1 MQKIIHFKGL
11 SICFGFLFSGSLI
24 AHTAFFHPQNQLQ
37 KLYSSNQSL
46 ANLATNAEAYYI
58 QSIHSDLR
66 AAVLQAVPE
75 IKQAK
80 TDWERAILLRDQIYS
95 GNKMFLPIAPVP
107 VPLTVEKYRAIVSGQ
122 SPQICTGMSL
132 AYIGLLQ
139 AFDIPARLVS
149 LANHEAVNRTQSPKN
164 PAAKLPDTHSTVE
177 VFLDNRWVL
186 QDPSF
191 NTQWELDGKP
201 LGVLELR
208 QAYLSKKNPIST
220 TNGRKVLPGRSLQ
233 EFYIPYQDV
242 LAYVEISE
250 IEILNPKNAGS
261 FKVLAT
267 MPPGPTWRHA
277 VQSSPLAPALNDEKE
292 TRVRAWDFRENLPS
306 GWEASPGTKV
316 SNGSKEKGFGV
327 KTDASNSSYQLWSA
341 PENLPP
347 GDYQVRVKGDVL
359 DGGLYIGV
367 LDTTTQQ
374 FLSTAYYWSGQR
386 NCPRN
391 ADKDDCFKKSDMM
404 AKFSLKETKPI
415 KIILANW
422 SYEMQSSTWNVK
434 NVAIAKEK
442 TVSSKP

>member
-1 MQKIIHFKGL
+1 M
-11 SICFGFLFSGSLI
+11 
-24 AHTAFFHPQNQLQ
+24 
-37 KLYSSNQSL
+37 
-46 ANLATNAEAYYI
+46 
-58 QSIHSDLR
+58 
-66 AAVLQAVPE
+66 
-75 IKQAK
+75 KQAK
-80 TDWERAILLRDQIYS
+80 TDWEGAIILRDHVYS
-95 GNKMFLPIAPVP
+95 RNKIFLPIAEVP
-107 VPLTVEKYRAIVSGQ
+107 VPLTVEKYKAIVSGQ

-149 LANHEAVNRTQSPKN
+149 LANNEAVNRTQSPKN
-164 PAAKLPDTHSTVE
+164 SAAKIPDTHSTVE
-177 VFLDNRWVL
+177 VFLDKRWVL

-201 LGVLELR
+201 LGALELR

-220 TNGRKVLPGRSLQ
+220 TNGRPVLPRRSLQ

-261 FKVLAT
+261 FKVVVT

-277 VQSSPLAPALNDEKE
+277 VQSSPLAPSLNNEKE
-292 TRVRAWDFRENLPS
+292 TRVRDWDLSEHLPM
-306 GWEASPGTKV
+306 GWETLPNAKV
-316 SNGSKEKGFGV
+316 WNNSQEKGIGV
-327 KTDASNSSYQLWSA
+327 KTDASNSGYQLWSV
-341 PENLPP
+341 PESLPG

-374 FLSTAYYWSGQR
+374 FISTAYYWSGQR

-434 NVAIAKEK
+434 NVAIAKNQ